1 MISDCFMSQKERIFF
16 IPNKLRFE
24 VYLTKKGDTS
34 WLKMNYWLSL
44 IENAIMN
51 LKDHIKHFNSIWIQ
65 IDLGKKIY
73 MYNITFGIFF
83 ISRK

>member
-1 MISDCFMSQKERIFF
+1 MD
-16 IPNKLRFE
+16 
-24 VYLTKKGDTS
+24 
-34 WLKMNYWLSL
+34 
-44 IENAIMN
+44 

-73 MYNITFGIFF
+73 NITFGIFF